1 MTAQRETSLRER
13 LRRAQEG
20 MRRERVGLVVLPLGS
35 NLRYL
40 SGFSDEP
47 AERLLALLLPADG
60 DPLFLVPA
68 LYEEQVRR
76 TSPIQELRV
85 WKDEEGVDGILA
97 KAIADLRAE
106 RATIAVDESMGSGFL
121 LLFQRVAPRAS
132 YRGVSAILG
141 PLRATKDPEELL
153 AMERASAL
161 ADEAFARAS
170 ELRIAGMTEL
180 SLARVLEQTMV
191 ELGADGAAFET
202 LVASGP
208 NSALPHHRAGARRIE
223 VGDVVILDYGCRVD
237 GYCSDITRTVVCGK
251 ATDEVVRVYETVR
264 EAQERARGAVR
275 PGVEAEVV
283 DAAARTVIA
292 GAGYGDRFIHRTGH
306 GIGLDV
312 HEPPYIVAGNKGR
325 LSPGMTFSIEPG
337 IYFPGRWGVR
347 IEDLV
352 RVTETGVG
360 VLNKAP
366 HELQE
371 VR

>member
-1 MTAQRETSLRER
+1 
-13 LRRAQEG
+13 
-20 MRRERVGLVVLPLGS
+20 
-35 NLRYL
+35 
-40 SGFSDEP
+40 
-47 AERLLALLLPADG
+47 
-60 DPLFLVPA
+60 
-68 LYEEQVRR
+68 
-76 TSPIQELRV
+76 
-85 WKDEEGVDGILA
+85 
-97 KAIADLRAE
+97 
-106 RATIAVDESMGSGFL
+106 
-121 LLFQRVAPRAS
+121 
-132 YRGVSAILG
+132 
-141 PLRATKDPEELL
+141 
-153 AMERASAL
+153 
-161 ADEAFARAS
+161 
-170 ELRIAGMTEL
+170 MTEL

-191 ELGADGAAFET
+191 ELGADGAAFQT

-208 NSALPHHRAGARRIE
+208 NSALPHHRAGTRRIE

-237 GYCSDITRTVVCGK
+237 GYCSDITRTVVCGQ

-312 HEPPYIVAGNKGR
+312 HEPPYIVAGNKDR
-325 LSPGMTFSIEPG
+325 LSPGMTFSVEPG
-337 IYFPGRWGVR
+337 IYFPGRWGIR

-360 VLNKAP
+360 VLNQAT
-366 HELQE
+366 HELQV